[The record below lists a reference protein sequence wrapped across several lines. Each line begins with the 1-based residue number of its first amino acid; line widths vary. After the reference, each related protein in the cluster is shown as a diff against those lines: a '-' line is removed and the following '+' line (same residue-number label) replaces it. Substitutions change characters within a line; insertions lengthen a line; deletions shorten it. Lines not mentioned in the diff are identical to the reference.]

1 MQHVQWRQWPA
12 FDAMLIVLHCC
23 VHHNYSSCSSVVH
36 EDDRKL
42 TAKAYHILYTSG
54 HARQLDSKLQGVY
67 CHLVPCITQTCHVA
81 TSAAVL
87 DAQTAVKRHSII
99 SILLCM
105 C

>member
-42 TAKAYHILYTSG
+42 SATIFCIQVG
-54 HARQLDSKLQGVY
+54 MLDSW
-67 CHLVPCITQTCHVA
+67 TQSYREFIV
-81 TSAAVL
+81 
-87 DAQTAVKRHSII
+87 
-99 SILLCM
+99 ILCPASHRLAM
-105 C
+105 LLHQLLYWMHRPR